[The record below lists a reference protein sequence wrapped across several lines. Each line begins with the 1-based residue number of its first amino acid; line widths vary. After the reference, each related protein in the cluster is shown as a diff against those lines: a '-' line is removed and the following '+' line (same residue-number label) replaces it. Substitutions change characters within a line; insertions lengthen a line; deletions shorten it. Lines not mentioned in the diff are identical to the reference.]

1 MRQRPPLSQPTSSAR
16 QSQGHGVGRHQRAH
30 RRRHPPAERVTERKR
45 RGELGALD
53 RVAQRT
59 RSGGERRCSDCPA
72 GASAEGSRRRK
83 VAPTGA
89 CSSTRLP
96 PIRSASSRP
105 MASPRPKPPPALPE
119 PGLKRSKMSSRSSV
133 GSEPHPRACPRG
145 EAPRLRGPRRP
156 HRARPTAAARRV
168 LRRCNSRLWSGRGVG
183 QSLGCRPTGTERA
196 NEAARR
202 TRRLPD
208 RRRVRLS
215 VRVDDGAEREPEE
228 QPEAEEERDRQ
239 LLASACGRNVEAV
252 NGGIAAVAAE
262 TIPSSGLIRRPPVP
276 PMNSSVPPGLA
287 LPTALRATSSA
298 STM

>member
-1 MRQRPPLSQPTSSAR
+1 
-16 QSQGHGVGRHQRAH
+16 
-30 RRRHPPAERVTERKR
+30 
-45 RGELGALD
+45 
-53 RVAQRT
+53 
-59 RSGGERRCSDCPA
+59 
-72 GASAEGSRRRK
+72 
-83 VAPTGA
+83 
-89 CSSTRLP
+89 
-96 PIRSASSRP
+96 
-105 MASPRPKPPPALPE
+105 
-119 PGLKRSKMSSRSSV
+119 
-133 GSEPHPRACPRG
+133 
-145 EAPRLRGPRRP
+145 
-156 HRARPTAAARRV
+156 
-168 LRRCNSRLWSGRGVG
+168 VG